1 MSELI
6 VRSEALSSRRKAAR
20 LESEVGL
27 LDPLSDRRW
36 AEFVD
41 RQAGASVFHTV
52 AWLEALRRTYGYEPF
67 VVTTCKGELANGL
80 VACHVRSRITGNR
93 IVSVPFAD
101 HCEPLGEDSESTR
114 CLLVKLA
121 EIQASWACKYL
132 EIRPHTYRPEIDS
145 PFTETAR
152 YHHHVLDIRGKLEE
166 IAVPFHPSCVLRK
179 IRRAEREKL
188 SWDADSSAR
197 QISAFYAMQVLT
209 RRRHK
214 VPPQPLAWFQN
225 LADCFGKRL
234 KIWLA
239 YRNGRPVAGIL
250 TLAHGKTLVY
260 KYACSDARLHN
271 LGGPVFLFWKV
282 IQEAHAEEYEQ
293 IDMGRS
299 DMDQPSLVEFKEHW
313 GAKGSTLSYWRLPK
327 TACQVSVIPGR
338 RLAGWIIGHSPSWLL
353 KSAGSV
359 VYRHCG

>member
-1 MSELI
+1 M
-6 VRSEALSSRRKAAR
+6 
-20 LESEVGL
+20 
-27 LDPLSDRRW
+27 LDPLSDPRW

-41 RQAGASVFHTV
+41 RQAGAGSVFHSV
-52 AWLEALRRTYGYEPF
+52 AWLEALRRTYGYKPF
-67 VVTTCKGELANGL
+67 VVTTCNGELTNGL

-101 HCEPLGEDSESTR
+101 HCEPLGDDPESTR
-114 CLLVKLA
+114 RLLTMLA
-121 EIQASWACKYL
+121 EIQASSACKYL
-132 EIRPHTYRPEIDS
+132 EIRPHTYCPEMES
-145 PFTETAR
+145 PFTETVR
-152 YHHHVLDIRGKLEE
+152 YHHHTLDIRGKLEDV
-166 IAVPFHPSCVLRK
+166 AAAFHPSCVLRK

-188 SWDADSSAR
+188 SWEVGSSER
-197 QISAFYAMQVLT
+197 IISAFYAMQVLT

-214 VPPQPLAWFQN
+214 VPPQPLAWFRN
-225 LADCFGKRL
+225 LADCFGERV

-239 YRNGRPVAGIL
+239 HQNGRPVAGIL

-271 LGGPVFLFWKV
+271 LGGSVFLFWKV
-282 IQEAHAEEYEQ
+282 IQEAHAAGFEQ

-313 GAKGSTLSYWRLPK
+313 GAKGSILTYWRLPR
-327 TACQVSVIPGR
+327 TACQVSVVPGR
-338 RLAGWIIGHSPSWLL
+338 KLAGWFIEHSPVWLL
-353 KSAGSV
+353 RSAGSV